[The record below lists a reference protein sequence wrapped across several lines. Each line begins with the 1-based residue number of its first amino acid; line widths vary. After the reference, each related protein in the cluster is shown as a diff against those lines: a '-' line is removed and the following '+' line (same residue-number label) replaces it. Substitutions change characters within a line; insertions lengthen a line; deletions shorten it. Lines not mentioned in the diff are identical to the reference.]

1 MLFRSV
7 HHYIVHP
14 AKLAAGL
21 PTGILLL
28 WSGAIQLSTRLWW
41 CGLLFIAF
49 GVLFLM
55 VAALYGRVVH
65 VGPSGV
71 RWTLLGRELR
81 SRTWEQI
88 GEIGVVGT
96 RVFNG
101 NSGNGPAAPSGQGG
115 REGLFGPAKRSSIG
129 TPYLYFS
136 EEPLTEEQ
144 RFTLAL
150 KWPPRDM
157 IFLRFTPERVA
168 HVQSSSQKYVEHYNT
183 GDLTF

>member
-1 MLFRSV
+1 MGRAMV

-88 GEIGVVGT
+88 GEIGVVGP

>member
-1 MLFRSV
+1 MGRAMV

-96 RVFNG
+96 RGSVHAC
-101 NSGNGPAAPSGQGG
+101 SG
-115 REGLFGPAKRSSIG
+115 
-129 TPYLYFS
+129 
-136 EEPLTEEQ
+136 
-144 RFTLAL
+144 
-150 KWPPRDM
+150 
-157 IFLRFTPERVA
+157 
-168 HVQSSSQKYVEHYNT
+168 
-183 GDLTF
+183 

>member
-1 MLFRSV
+1 MEHR
-7 HHYIVHP
+7 YIVHP
-14 AKLAAGL
+14 AKLAASL

-28 WSGAIQLSTRLWW
+28 WGGVAQLSTRLWW

-49 GVLFLM
+49 GVLFLL

-101 NSGNGPAAPSGQGG
+101 SGGRNAAPSGQSG
-115 REGLFGPAKRSSIG
+115 REGLFGPAKRSHIG

-136 EEPLTEEQ
+136 EESLTEEQ

-150 KWPPRDM
+150 KWPPRNM
-157 IFLRFTPERVA
+157 IFLRFTAERVA
-168 HVQSSSQKYVEHYNT
+168 YVQSSSRKYVEHYNT
-183 GDLTF
+183 GDLPF